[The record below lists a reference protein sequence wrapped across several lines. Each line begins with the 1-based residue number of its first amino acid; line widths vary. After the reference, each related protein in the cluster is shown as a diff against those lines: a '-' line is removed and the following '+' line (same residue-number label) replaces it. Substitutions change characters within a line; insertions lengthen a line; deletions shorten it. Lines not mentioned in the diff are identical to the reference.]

1 MPAFAPLLR
10 ADLLLRAALVV
21 GGGLR
26 APRCTRAAP
35 NGVFVRAFMV
45 AKRRGKL
52 EMGSIEAEVIRT
64 SYWVSAVQGADV
76 HGAGQQQREPRSAR
90 RQHEPHAIRQQPP
103 QKALRHH
110 TFGRG
115 IFGSRSFF
123 VSGSPP
129 EMEGGGAGQCDSCFR
144 RRDAEGAVCPAVTF
158 SLQLVALVALRARG
172 HVGAERAPAG
182 AQPPARARRR
192 GTKAP
197 STKCAPPPQPTLVPA
212 RACARLR
219 VLLMAP
225 PPLSHRPPDALCQP
239 QHTHV
244 QGFSLSAVRPAR
256 RRSSR
261 AKSARR
267 RLGRRRAAAA
277 CAAGPW
283 PQRRSLS
290 ASAGGALSARPPRQ
304 RRRQRWGRRW
314 ITWLRD
320 SPRESGTPRPA

>member
-1 MPAFAPLLR
+1 MYTELDSNSESR
-10 ADLLLRAALVV
+10 
-21 GGGLR
+21 G
-26 APRCTRAAP
+26 
-35 NGVFVRAFMV
+35 
-45 AKRRGKL
+45 RRGVK
-52 EMGSIEAEVIRT
+52 
-64 SYWVSAVQGADV
+64 
-76 HGAGQQQREPRSAR
+76 
-90 RQHEPHAIRQQPP
+90 HEPHAIRQLV
-103 QKALRHH
+103 LRRRSGTTHSVGA
-110 TFGRG
+110 FC
-115 IFGSRSFF
+115 RSFF
-123 VSGSPP
+123 LSGSRPKWKGAARGNNVILLP
-129 EMEGGGAGQCDSCFR
+129 TWKSFGRSCLPGCHFLSPAGG
-144 RRDAEGAVCPAVTF
+144 V
-158 SLQLVALVALRARG
+158 VALRARG

-197 STKCAPPPQPTLVPA
+197 STKCATPPQPTLVPA

>member
-76 HGAGQQQREPRSAR
+76 HGAGQQQREPWSAASTR
-90 RQHEPHAIRQQPP
+90 ATRDRQQPP

-123 VSGSPP
+123 VSGSRPKWKGAVRGNVTP
-129 EMEGGGAGQCDSCFR
+129 ASDEETLGRSCLPGGHFLSPAGRAGGAAGAGACR
-144 RRDAEGAVCPAVTF
+144 RREGPRRGSA
-158 SLQLVALVALRARG
+158 ARPG
-172 HVGAERAPAG
+172 SPPRHQSPFYRVRAPATTHSR
-182 AQPPARARRR
+182 P
-192 GTKAP
+192 
-197 STKCAPPPQPTLVPA
+197 
-212 RACARLR
+212 RAC
-219 VLLMAP
+219 
-225 PPLSHRPPDALCQP
+225 LCQTSRTP
-239 QHTHV
+239 NGPTPP
-244 QGFSLSAVRPAR
+244 FPP
-256 RRSSR
+256 SS
-261 AKSARR
+261 
-267 RLGRRRAAAA
+267 
-277 CAAGPW
+277 
-283 PQRRSLS
+283 
-290 ASAGGALSARPPRQ
+290 
-304 RRRQRWGRRW
+304 
-314 ITWLRD
+314 
-320 SPRESGTPRPA
+320 

>member
-103 QKALRHH
+103 QKAPRHH

-123 VSGSPP
+123 VSGSRPKWK
-129 EMEGGGAGQCDSCFR
+129 
-144 RRDAEGAVCPAVTF
+144 GAVRGNVTPASDEETLGRSCLPGGHF
-158 SLQLVALVALRARG
+158 ALSLQLVALVALRARG
-172 HVGAERAPAG
+172 HVGADARALKAGTCAFRTKCNIHYHIGLSFADLYQHASFEHNCTKDERAPF
-182 AQPPARARRR
+182 
-192 GTKAP
+192 
-197 STKCAPPPQPTLVPA
+197 
-212 RACARLR
+212 AC
-219 VLLMAP
+219 
-225 PPLSHRPPDALCQP
+225 D
-239 QHTHV
+239 TH
-244 QGFSLSAVRPAR
+244 QLDD
-256 RRSSR
+256 SSMI
-261 AKSARR
+261 
-267 RLGRRRAAAA
+267 
-277 CAAGPW
+277 
-283 PQRRSLS
+283 
-290 ASAGGALSARPPRQ
+290 AS
-304 RRRQRWGRRW
+304 
-314 ITWLRD
+314 
-320 SPRESGTPRPA
+320 

>member
-52 EMGSIEAEVIRT
+52 EMGSMEAEVMRT

-123 VSGSPP
+123 VSGSRPKWK
-129 EMEGGGAGQCDSCFR
+129 
-144 RRDAEGAVCPAVTF
+144 GAVRGNVTPASDEETLGR
-158 SLQLVALVALRARG
+158 SCLPGG
-172 HVGAERAPAG
+172 HFLSPAG
-182 AQPPARARRR
+182 R
-192 GTKAP
+192 
-197 STKCAPPPQPTLVPA
+197 
-212 RACARLR
+212 
-219 VLLMAP
+219 
-225 PPLSHRPPDALCQP
+225 
-239 QHTHV
+239 
-244 QGFSLSAVRPAR
+244 
-256 RRSSR
+256 
-261 AKSARR
+261 
-267 RLGRRRAAAA
+267 
-277 CAAGPW
+277 
-283 PQRRSLS
+283 
-290 ASAGGALSARPPRQ
+290 AGGAAGAGACRRRCPGTKGRNVCIPNKMQHTLSYRTIICRPVSTCIFRTQLYERRKGAFCVRHTSAR
-304 RRRQRWGRRW
+304 
-314 ITWLRD
+314 
-320 SPRESGTPRPA
+320 

>member
-172 HVGAERAPAG
+172 HVGADARALKAGTCAFRTKCNIHYHIGLSFADLYQHASFEHNCTKDERAPF
-182 AQPPARARRR
+182 
-192 GTKAP
+192 
-197 STKCAPPPQPTLVPA
+197 
-212 RACARLR
+212 AC
-219 VLLMAP
+219 
-225 PPLSHRPPDALCQP
+225 D
-239 QHTHV
+239 TH
-244 QGFSLSAVRPAR
+244 QLDD
-256 RRSSR
+256 SSMI
-261 AKSARR
+261 
-267 RLGRRRAAAA
+267 
-277 CAAGPW
+277 
-283 PQRRSLS
+283 
-290 ASAGGALSARPPRQ
+290 AS
-304 RRRQRWGRRW
+304 
-314 ITWLRD
+314 
-320 SPRESGTPRPA
+320 

>member
-1 MPAFAPLLR
+1 MYTEL
-10 ADLLLRAALVV
+10 DS
-21 GGGLR
+21 
-26 APRCTRAAP
+26 
-35 NGVFVRAFMV
+35 NSES
-45 AKRRGKL
+45 RG
-52 EMGSIEAEVIRT
+52 R
-64 SYWVSAVQGADV
+64 
-76 HGAGQQQREPRSAR
+76 R
-90 RQHEPHAIRQQPP
+90 RQHGPHGTGSSLP

-123 VSGSPP
+123 VSGSRPKWK
-129 EMEGGGAGQCDSCFR
+129 GAVRGNVTPASTKR
-144 RRDAEGAVCPAVTF
+144 RLGGAVCPAVTF

-192 GTKAP
+192 GTKAL
-197 STKCAPPPQPTLVPA
+197 STECAPPPQPTLVPA

-320 SPRESGTPRPA
+320 SPRESGTPQPA